1 MGMIKNFIY
10 GFGVLALIT
19 TFVVSVGGL
28 VLVAWLLSP
37 LLMRFLVIGVW
48 VAVGLLILVGM
59 IYLIHEVGKAGLR
72 DS

>member
-1 MGMIKNFIY
+1 MGMIKNFVY

-19 TFVVSVGGL
+19 TCVVSLGGL
-28 VLVAWLLSP
+28 VLGAWLLSP

-48 VAVGLLILVGM
+48 VAVGLMILAGL
-59 IYLIHEVGKAGLR
+59 IYLIHKVGKAGLK